1 MENPKA
7 LQTFIDL
14 EVARCNERWIDIP
27 ELARRYKKYH
37 PYESVLE
44 FTARMEAE
52 FILLVRQI
60 RQEIVATDSNVTDLL
75 SSASSPSSPTTT
87 SPPTTPAPTTRKW
100 GNRQII
106 NTIGSSSNLS
116 NSSTAV
122 GTTSIVKRNYPEES
136 DVFYQLD
143 DPSSISLAP
152 RLLPSQ
158 VQLILVRLLD
168 VIQRQIK
175 SGELE
180 TPDDWQAQFSKIILA
195 RIYYETGR
203 YDKALEWLQHLALR
217 LEDVEAGYGLVLLVQ
232 ARVIKGVCFENQ
244 ENYTEALD
252 CYLGA
257 LKVAEQHPNEQNK
270 SLSFWLEECLY
281 RSVLLQLRKKGPVK
295 QTLKLMRTYLHYCC
309 TQWPSDWR
317 IHKRWIVFRHYIR
330 YLTRAYQKG
339 VYVPA
344 APEDEYTSPAS
355 PVLSPSRSVFSETG
369 DTTLFERSA
378 AALDETMQLMTQFRS
393 LLTVF
398 ANAYLKKNPV
408 DLSHRALELSN
419 LMFAAHDTVG
429 WGSTDYLR
437 RTLRY
442 LYRTRKFTFNSLC
455 TTRHIFYTLLK
466 LGEVPEAKLALLEY
480 LELLNVPHVLDKD
493 QSALTLAEQQQQQQN
508 MDSSDDEDEDAYL
521 ENTAETIQNRLDHIV
536 HQSMASTNKNLLFW
550 EDKLK
555 LLQGARD
562 PEEEEEEEFYS
573 SDDSSSPPPAPQRMP
588 QKKAPIG
595 SYESDMEFDVVKVII
610 AASHQLFG
618 QHYKQG
624 QEASA
629 LSDIAVALMEES
641 EHLKKK
647 KASQWRLLMVQS
659 RRVRGASYG
668 LYAMQCHDERKRSM
682 YMVESIASLK
692 RASELDSRSWQ
703 TFYELGLQQALMG
716 DMVSAAASAKRSIK
730 LRGDFIP
737 SWHLLS
743 LVQSSRQFHALPKSL
758 QLIQAALGYHMNMI
772 ENFDNEEDPDL
783 ILTLDTEEGQEF
795 FDRAEAYMKLRMS
808 QLCFLEILE
817 GAEAAIKVY
826 PDLFDMYAKLSQKM
840 SLPVSVAEL
849 TAEKPTH
856 SRKPSTSSHS
866 QQRQDGS
873 SSVRSRANSRTNI
886 SSVHSLNSLF
896 DNNDDRESLNSSN
909 FALPSP
915 QQPVHDDEA
924 SLDDDQSSSRLH
936 EDSDFMRSSTLLKV
950 EEEDL
955 AEQYLEEKEEKEVLV
970 EEKKSGRKHRKSI
983 STPRQFMDDPLLSF
997 PIANKP
1003 RKDKKEKREPKP
1015 PKKLLSAKSLFRSSS
1030 PMASSKTSSLDSAPT
1045 DNRKDVEDDVNKL
1058 SEATFSSFTS
1068 NNSSS
1073 VKGTSVKPSLS
1084 NQNSSS
1090 YFSTLQQHISSS
1102 NQESSIQLP
1111 AKSSPVTKNAY
1122 FTRREQQWQWIL
1134 IKIWTMASATYT
1146 CAQRF
1151 DEAYKAVAEA
1161 DQLTHGLDADVWHQI
1176 GTIAATASSSSKK
1189 GTQQQDRAL
1198 DAFKRALSINPHHV
1212 ATHTAL
1218 ASIYVRLNQFELAEQ
1233 LLEKTTKGLGWNQTE
1248 AWYLLSKVYTHQ
1260 ENLLDAKNSL
1270 IYALKLSDTNP
1281 IESLDVLPRFV

>member
-1 MENPKA
+1 MDNPKA

-27 ELARRYKKYH
+27 ELAKRYKKYH

-60 RQEIVATDSNVTDLL
+60 RQEIVATDSNVTDL
-75 SSASSPSSPTTT
+75 PSSTLSPAST
-87 SPPTTPAPTTRKW
+87 SPPATPTPITRKW

-106 NTIGSSSNLS
+106 NTIGSSSNQS

-257 LKVAEQHPNEQNK
+257 LNVAEQHQNEQNK

-309 TQWPSDWR
+309 TQWPLDWR

-378 AALDETMQLMTQFRS
+378 AALDETIQLMTQFRS

-398 ANAYLKKNPV
+398 ANTYHKKNPV

-419 LMFAAHDTVG
+419 LLFAAHDTVG
-429 WGSTDYLR
+429 WGSTDYMR

-455 TTRHIFYTLLK
+455 TTRHIFYTLMK
-466 LGEVPEAKLALLEY
+466 LGEVQEAKLALLEY
-480 LELLNVPHVLDKD
+480 LELLNVPHILDKD
-493 QSALTLAEQQQQQQN
+493 QSALTLAEQQQ
-508 MDSSDDEDEDAYL
+508 DSSDDEDEDAYL
-521 ENTAETIQNRLDHIV
+521 ENVAETIQNRLDHIT

-555 LLQGARD
+555 LLQGIRD
-562 PEEEEEEEFYS
+562 PEEEEEEFYS
-573 SDDSSSPPPAPQRMP
+573 SDDSNPPPVTQRVP
-588 QKKAPIG
+588 KKKAPVG

-610 AASHQLFG
+610 AASHQLYG
-618 QHYKQG
+618 RHYKQG

-668 LYAMQCHDERKRSM
+668 LYAMQCHDERKRSVCM
-682 YMVESIASLK
+682 AESIASLK

-716 DMVSAAASAKRSIK
+716 DMVSAASSAKRSIK

-772 ENFDNEEDPDL
+772 ENFDNEDDPDL
-783 ILTLDTEEGQEF
+783 VLSLDTEEGQEF

-808 QLCFLEILE
+808 QLYFLEVLE

-826 PDLFDMYAKLSQKM
+826 PNLFDMYAKLSQKM
-840 SLPVSVAEL
+840 NLAVSVAD

-866 QQRQDGS
+866 QRHDGNN
-873 SSVRSRANSRTNI
+873 SVRSRANSRTNI
-886 SSVHSLNSLF
+886 SSVHSFNSLF
-896 DNNDDRESLNSSN
+896 DNNEDKESLNSSN

-915 QQPVHDDEA
+915 QQLLQDDEV
-924 SLDDDQSSSRLH
+924 SLDDNQNSSRLH

-955 AEQYLEEKEEKEVLV
+955 AEQYMEEEEQ

-983 STPRQFMDDPLLSF
+983 NLSRQFMDDPLLSF
-997 PIANKP
+997 PTANKP
-1003 RKDKKEKREPKP
+1003 KKDKKEKREPKSPKP
-1015 PKKLLSAKSLFRSSS
+1015 PKKLLSTKSLFRSNS
-1030 PMASSKTSSLDSAPT
+1030 PMASSKTLSLDSTPT
-1045 DNRKDVEDDVNKL
+1045 DNRKDVEDEFNKL
-1058 SEATFSSFTS
+1058 SEATFSSLAS
-1068 NNSSS
+1068 NTSSS

-1084 NQNSSS
+1084 NQHSSS
-1090 YFSTLQQHISSS
+1090 YFSTLQQQISSS
-1102 NQESSIQLP
+1102 NQEPSIQLP
-1111 AKSSPVTKNAY
+1111 VKPSTVTKNAY
-1122 FTRREQQWQWIL
+1122 FICQEKQWQWIL
-1134 IKIWTMASATYT
+1134 IKLWTMASATYT
-1146 CAQRF
+1146 RAQRF
-1151 DEAYKAVAEA
+1151 DEAFKAITEA
-1161 DQLTHGLDADVWHQI
+1161 DQLTHGLNADVWYQI
-1176 GTIAATASSSSKK
+1176 GTIAATASISSKK
-1189 GTQQQDRAL
+1189 SVQQQDRAL
-1198 DAFKRALSINPHHV
+1198 DAFKRALSIDPHHV

-1218 ASIYVRLNQFELAEQ
+1218 ASMYVGSDQFELAEQ
-1233 LLEKTTKGLGWNQTE
+1233 LLEKTTKGLGWNQAE
-1248 AWYLLSKVYTHQ
+1248 AWYLLSKVYRHQ

>member
-1 MENPKA
+1 MDNPKA

-14 EVARCNERWIDIP
+14 EVARCNERWTDIP

-60 RQEIVATDSNVTDLL
+60 RQEIVATDSNVTDLP
-75 SSASSPSSPTTT
+75 SSASSPASPATT

-369 DTTLFERSA
+369 DTTLFERSV
-378 AALDETMQLMTQFRS
+378 AALDETIQLMTQFRS

-398 ANAYLKKNPV
+398 ANAYHKKNPI

-429 WGSTDYLR
+429 WGSADYMR

-442 LYRTRKFTFNSLC
+442 LYRMRKFTFNSLC

-466 LGEVPEAKLALLEY
+466 LGEVQEAKLALLEY
-480 LELLNVPHVLDKD
+480 LELLNVPHVLDRD
-493 QSALTLAEQQQQQQN
+493 QSALTLAEQQQN

-521 ENTAETIQNRLDHIV
+521 ENIAETIQNRLDHIV
-536 HQSMASTNKNLLFW
+536 HQSLSSTNKNLLFW

-562 PEEEEEEEFYS
+562 SDEEEEEEFYS
-573 SDDSSSPPPAPQRMP
+573 SDDSSPPPAPQRMP

-595 SYESDMEFDVVKVII
+595 SYESDMEFDVVKLII
-610 AASHQLFG
+610 AASHQLYG

-668 LYAMQCHDERKRSM
+668 LYAMQCHDEKKRSI
-682 YMVESIASLK
+682 YMAESIASLK

-716 DMVSAAASAKRSIK
+716 DMVSAASSAKRSIK

-783 ILTLDTEEGQEF
+783 ILTLDTEEGQDF

-826 PDLFDMYAKLSQKM
+826 PNIFDMYAKLSQKM
-840 SLPVSVAEL
+840 SLAVSV
-849 TAEKPTH
+849 TDIAEKPTH
-856 SRKPSTSSHS
+856 SRKPSASSHS
-866 QQRQDGS
+866 QRQDGS
-873 SSVRSRANSRTNI
+873 NSVRSRANSRTNI
-886 SSVHSLNSLF
+886 SSVISFNSLL
-896 DNNDDRESLNSSN
+896 DSNEDKESLNSSN

-915 QQPVHDDEA
+915 QQLLHDDEV
-924 SLDDDQSSSRLH
+924 SLDGDQSSSKLH
-936 EDSDFMRSSTLLKV
+936 EDSEFMRSSTLLKV
-950 EEEDL
+950 EEEDS
-955 AEQYLEEKEEKEVLV
+955 AEQCMEDEERVIT

-983 STPRQFMDDPLLSF
+983 NLSRQFMDDPLLSF
-997 PIANKP
+997 PTASKP
-1003 RKDKKEKREPKP
+1003 KKDKKEKREPKT
-1015 PKKLLSAKSLFRSSS
+1015 PKKLLSTKSLFRSSS
-1030 PMASSKTSSLDSAPT
+1030 PMTAPKTSSLNSTPT
-1045 DNRKDVEDDVNKL
+1045 DDNRKDVEDDVSKL
-1058 SEATFSSFTS
+1058 SEAISSSFTS

-1073 VKGTSVKPSLS
+1073 IKGTSIRPSLS
-1084 NQNSSS
+1084 NQNNSS
-1090 YFSTLQQHISSS
+1090 YFSTLQQHMSNS
-1102 NQESSIQLP
+1102 NQESSMQLP
-1111 AKSSPVTKNAY
+1111 VKSSLIAKDAY
-1122 FTRREQQWQWIL
+1122 FARREKQWQCIL
-1134 IKIWTMASATYT
+1134 IKIWIMASATYT
-1146 CAQRF
+1146 RAHRF
-1151 DEAYKAVAEA
+1151 DEAFKAIAEA

-1176 GTIAATASSSSKK
+1176 GIIAVTASNSGKK
-1189 GTQQQDRAL
+1189 SAQQQDRAL
-1198 DAFKRALSINPHHV
+1198 DAFKRALSIDPHHV

-1218 ASIYVRLNQFELAEQ
+1218 ASMYVGLDQFELAEQ

-1248 AWYLLSKVYTHQ
+1248 AWYLLSKVYTHH
-1260 ENLLDAKNSL
+1260 ESLLDAKNSL
-1270 IYALKLSDTNP
+1270 IYALKLSDTSP